1 MNQIYIGLS
10 KKIELPKRGYL
21 LIDDEV
27 PTIPR
32 SRVFD
37 PNVHSFNPLEN
48 IDYKRAREIA
58 EVLYTIAPQGENTLT
73 VRNGKRALLKTL
85 LKAERFDKL
94 LGEDDEPR
102 RGKRQEST
110 PADEVKG
117 MVDDLLV
124 SPVLKRV
131 LCNPTNFSFN

>member
-37 PNVHSFNPLEN
+37 PKVHCFNPLEN

-94 LGEDDEPR
+94 PDEDDERPR
-102 RGKRQEST
+102 KRQDT
-110 PADEVKG
+110 PAEEVKG
-117 MVDDLLV
+117 MVDD
-124 SPVLKRV
+124 
-131 LCNPTNFSFN
+131 